1 MLPGS
6 LRAKADENRF
16 VLRAE
21 LLRDGERVV
30 SYAIDVSPRS
40 VFVATDL
47 QASVGSNVELRLSF
61 PRILE
66 PIQLDARIDELCD
79 ANGPGAPAGVRL
91 AFEPN
96 DRLDAVL
103 AQAASA
109 ADLAPRECRILFVE
123 DSDFIR
129 DVFDYGL
136 RAFFDARGAYTVDH
150 ATSVDDAWERLTTTA
165 YDIVIVDYYLP
176 AATGAEL
183 IERVRADRRFAG
195 LPVVAVSVGGRDARE
210 ATLAA
215 GADLFLDKP
224 LVFRDLFNTLR
235 VMSVALQTS
244 EAPAKKR
251 ILVFDDSPMVL
262 EITRMALES
271 AGFTVA
277 VAEDLAT
284 FERHRGTLDPD
295 LILIDV
301 QMPEAFGDDV
311 VLALRE
317 GHGVRVPILLVSSLD
332 EQELANR
339 AERSRAAG
347 YVMKNAGMHE
357 LVRRCKQVLE
367 VIV

>member
-6 LRAKADENRF
+6 TRTNTDDNRF

-21 LLRDGERVV
+21 LLCEGERVV

-40 VFVATDL
+40 VFVATDV
-47 QASVGSNVELRLSF
+47 QAAVGSNVDLRLSF

-66 PIQLDARIDELCD
+66 PIELAARIDELCD
-79 ANGPGAPAGVRL
+79 ANGPGAPAGLRL

-109 ADLAPRECRILFVE
+109 ANVAPRACRVLFVE

-136 RAFFDARGAYTVDH
+136 RAFFEARGAYTVDH
-150 ATSVDDAWERLTTTA
+150 ATTVEDAWLRLTTTA

-176 AATGAEL
+176 EDTGAKL
-183 IERVRADRRFAG
+183 IERVRAERSFAG
-195 LPVVAVSVGGRDARE
+195 LPIVAVSVGGRDARE

-235 VMSVALQTS
+235 VMTVALQAD
-244 EAPAKKR
+244 EASTNKR
-251 ILVFDDSPMVL
+251 VLVFDDSPMVL
-262 EITRMALES
+262 ELTRMALEAS
-271 AGFTVA
+271 GFTVA
-277 VAEDLAT
+277 IAADLAA
-284 FERHRGTLDPD
+284 FERQRGTFDPD

-317 GHGVRVPILLVSSLD
+317 GHGVRVPILLVSSLE
-332 EQELANR
+332 EQELASR

-357 LVRRCKQVLE
+357 LVRRCKQALE
-367 VIV
+367 VTV